1 MSTAGPSGRARDLIH
16 ELNNALG
23 LVINY
28 AILLGEDLRDQPGF
42 ADDLSEIRTAG
53 ERAADL
59 VRELSAVLR
68 EAAPDGTAAATG
80 DGADAGSAG
89 VSSPSG
95 SG

>member
-1 MSTAGPSGRARDLIH
+1 MDVGYGRPVSSAGPPSRARELIH

-42 ADDLSEIRTAG
+42 ADDLSEIRAAG

-68 EAAPDGTAAATG
+68 EAGGGGGG
-80 DGADAGSAG
+80 DGL
-89 VSSPSG
+89 SSPSEAG
-95 SG
+95 

>member
-1 MSTAGPSGRARDLIH
+1 MWDTVRPVSSEGPPSRARELIH

-28 AILLGEDLRDQPGF
+28 AILLGEDLRDHPGY
-42 ADDLSEIRTAG
+42 ADDVREIRAAG

-68 EAAPDGTAAATG
+68 QGG
-80 DGADAGSAG
+80 DGGGAGG
-89 VSSPSG
+89 LSSPSEAG
-95 SG
+95 

>member
-1 MSTAGPSGRARDLIH
+1 MGYGQPVSSAGPPSRERELIH

-28 AILLGEDLRDQPGF
+28 AILLGEDLRDQPEYS
-42 ADDLSEIRTAG
+42 DDLSEIRTAG

-68 EAAPDGTAAATG
+68 GGAEDGGTA
-80 DGADAGSAG
+80 G
-89 VSSPSG
+89 VASPSEAG
-95 SG
+95 